1 MQCFKHRRNAPYLHP
16 PDSSN
21 LPILPIQGWL
31 PWLQVGPIAFRDFYL
46 IEFWPSTLS
55 PHTSSS
61 RRRCA
66 SFMLRLLLAALWDA
80 QTFCLGLGQLL
91 EITIAH
97 NKSCGCA
104 FGFRFFCRA
113 VVMHD
118 WNTHTHI
125 YMLRFSAVW
134 LACLLFPYHITTG
147 SPSPHCLGSLAGV
160 FFYTKDIVEMF
171 LHALGWCR
179 MLEAPMHVGSCFSC
193 FSFQIFALPGA
204 PRDFEG
210 TSPPFRKIFR
220 HWIYSF
226 QQAAWHKLLD
236 TIIAKTK
243 FCEIRMV
250 TKWATKN

>member
-1 MQCFKHRRNAPYLHP
+1 M
-16 PDSSN
+16 
-21 LPILPIQGWL
+21 

-125 YMLRFSAVW
+125 YIYVALLRCVTCMSTVSLPHYHWVPFPTLFGVPCRCIFS
-134 LACLLFPYHITTG
+134 
-147 SPSPHCLGSLAGV
+147 
-160 FFYTKDIVEMF
+160 TKDIVEMF
-171 LHALGWCR
+171 LHALG
-179 MLEAPMHVGSCFSC
+179 
-193 FSFQIFALPGA
+193 
-204 PRDFEG
+204 
-210 TSPPFRKIFR
+210 
-220 HWIYSF
+220 
-226 QQAAWHKLLD
+226 
-236 TIIAKTK
+236 
-243 FCEIRMV
+243 
-250 TKWATKN
+250 

>member
-1 MQCFKHRRNAPYLHP
+1 
-16 PDSSN
+16 
-21 LPILPIQGWL
+21 
-31 PWLQVGPIAFRDFYL
+31 
-46 IEFWPSTLS
+46 
-55 PHTSSS
+55 
-61 RRRCA
+61 
-66 SFMLRLLLAALWDA
+66 MLRLLLAALWDA

-118 WNTHTHI
+118 WNTHTHTYIYI

-210 TSPPFRKIFR
+210 TVHPSGKSSGIESTASNRQHGISCWMRSSRRQSFVRYEWSQSGRPKISTKR
-220 HWIYSF
+220 QVQCSAPQGYR
-226 QQAAWHKLLD
+226 QQG
-236 TIIAKTK
+236 TK
-243 FCEIRMV
+243 RQSHQCRR
-250 TKWATKN
+250 

>member
-104 FGFRFFCRA
+104 FGVRFFCRA

-125 YMLRFSAVW
+125 YIYIYVALLRCVTCMSTVSLPHYHWVPFPTLFGVPCRCIFLHKGHRW
-134 LACLLFPYHITTG
+134 NVLACSWVMSDAGGPNACWLLLF
-147 SPSPHCLGSLAGV
+147 LL
-160 FFYTKDIVEMF
+160 F
-171 LHALGWCR
+171 LSNL
-179 MLEAPMHVGSCFSC
+179 CFARC
-193 FSFQIFALPGA
+193 TQRFW
-204 PRDFEG
+204 
-210 TSPPFRKIFR
+210 R
-220 HWIYSF
+220 H
-226 QQAAWHKLLD
+226 
-236 TIIAKTK
+236 
-243 FCEIRMV
+243 
-250 TKWATKN
+250 